1 MTPTPP
7 LLCPQSR
14 EFAAPPKAPSAE
26 PSFSGYDCA
35 QAPCGSPAR
44 WPAAA
49 APESE
54 TEVGPGPAA
63 HEIAFLCAARR
74 RGPRGVRTGGDGC
87 GSPRGHPCS
96 CSWAPQAPVP
106 QTATPGAPPASRGP
120 PQGAPHT
127 AMGRNSGQEP
137 TGRTEGTVP
146 APETQRGRAG
156 SLPATLSLTLLPQG
170 PPRAV
175 YGLRTESP
183 PHGLWIQGPERGG
196 DWPGSLLGN
205 GLTGRSTDWA
215 RPTHF
220 EMGTSGPVQTGRHD
234 GGGLSSPRMG
244 VQPRI
249 HTGAGDPLGW
259 RVLTVLRGGWATSGL
274 GRCPAPPPAWS
285 RAPPG
290 PGPSRPC
297 SLGYQFSSVFLAIF
311 STVGKDWTQDLV

>member
-1 MTPTPP
+1 MAGCCGPRIRDRGGPRACRPRDRLP
-7 LLCPQSR
+7 LR
-14 EFAAPPKAPSAE
+14 
-26 PSFSGYDCA
+26 
-35 QAPCGSPAR
+35 
-44 WPAAA
+44 
-49 APESE
+49 SE
-54 TEVGPGPAA
+54 TAGPTGGEDRRRRLWITPWAPVFLLLGPTGPGPANSHTWSTSRISGPPSGCSPHGHGEELRARA
-63 HEIAFLCAARR
+63 HGQDRR
-74 RGPRGVRTGGDGC
+74 DCPGTRDAVRTGRVSAGHTVAHFAPSG
-87 GSPRGHPCS
+87 PR
-96 CSWAPQAPVP
+96 PVP
-106 QTATPGAPPASRGP
+106 CTVCARNPHLTGYGFKAQKGAATG
-120 PQGAPHT
+120 
-127 AMGRNSGQEP
+127 
-137 TGRTEGTVP
+137 
-146 APETQRGRAG
+146 
-156 SLPATLSLTLLPQG
+156 
-170 PPRAV
+170 
-175 YGLRTESP
+175 
-183 PHGLWIQGPERGG
+183 
-196 DWPGSLLGN
+196 PGSLLGN

>member
-1 MTPTPP
+1 MDHP
-7 LLCPQSR
+7 
-14 EFAAPPKAPSAE
+14 
-26 PSFSGYDCA
+26 
-35 QAPCGSPAR
+35 
-44 WPAAA
+44 
-49 APESE
+49 
-54 TEVGPGPAA
+54 VGT
-63 HEIAFLCAARR
+63 R
-74 RGPRGVRTGGDGC
+74 
-87 GSPRGHPCS
+87 
-96 CSWAPQAPVP
+96 
-106 QTATPGAPPASRGP
+106 
-120 PQGAPHT
+120 
-127 AMGRNSGQEP
+127 
-137 TGRTEGTVP
+137 VP
-146 APETQRGRAG
+146 APGPHRPRSRKQPHLEHLPHLGAPLRVLPTRPWGGTPGKSPRAG
-156 SLPATLSLTLLPQG
+156 PKGLSRHQRRSADGQGLCRPHCRSLCSLRA

>member
-74 RGPRGVRTGGDGC
+74 RGPRGLRTGGDGC
-87 GSPRGHPCS
+87 GSPREHPCS

-137 TGRTEGTVP
+137 TGRTEGTVL
-146 APETQRGRAG
+146 APETQCGRAG

-170 PPRAV
+170 PAPCRGQSAHGVPTSRVMDSRPRKGRRLARVPSGQRAHWAV
-175 YGLRTESP
+175 DRL
-183 PHGLWIQGPERGG
+183 
-196 DWPGSLLGN
+196 
-205 GLTGRSTDWA
+205 
-215 RPTHF
+215 
-220 EMGTSGPVQTGRHD
+220 GTSD
-234 GGGLSSPRMG
+234 
-244 VQPRI
+244 
-249 HTGAGDPLGW
+249 
-259 RVLTVLRGGWATSGL
+259 
-274 GRCPAPPPAWS
+274 
-285 RAPPG
+285 
-290 PGPSRPC
+290 
-297 SLGYQFSSVFLAIF
+297 SL
-311 STVGKDWTQDLV
+311 